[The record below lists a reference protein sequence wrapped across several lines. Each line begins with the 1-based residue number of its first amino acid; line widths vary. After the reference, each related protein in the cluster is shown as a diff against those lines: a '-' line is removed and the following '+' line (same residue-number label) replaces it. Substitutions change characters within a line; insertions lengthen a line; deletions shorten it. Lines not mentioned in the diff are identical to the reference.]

1 MSPALGPCR
10 RMAVLIVV
18 VVVGGGGGGGS
29 GVVVAAGGQIHLRTI
44 LWVYCTVLDMPES
57 KEMAEQ
63 VDWREKQPSQAGCVS
78 EEDRKC

>member
-18 VVVGGGGGGGS
+18 VVGG